1 MHLLE
6 EELSIHS
13 EEMVD
18 DINNE
23 ELDVVLDS
31 GHESPNIDEE
41 VCNTCTCIYNIQCV
55 LHVHVHV
62 CTCTY
67 THVCTCRVF
76 FSFLPKAGQNEMV

>member
-1 MHLLE
+1 MYIVHLLE

-13 EEMVD
+13 EEMVE

-41 VCNTCTCIYNIQCV
+41 VCNKIT
-55 LHVHVHV
+55 
-62 CTCTY
+62 TCTY
-67 THVCTCRVF
+67 TGV
-76 FSFLPKAGQNEMV
+76 

>member
-13 EEMVD
+13 EEMVE

-41 VCNTCTCIYNIQCV
+41 VCNTCTCIYNVQCV
-55 LHVHVHV
+55 LHVHV
-62 CTCTY
+62 
-67 THVCTCRVF
+67 CTCRVS